1 MRWLR
6 GELLIEGRLVRGAL
20 AIDGPRIAE
29 VILGAPADDIERRGQ
44 PVVDGAIV
52 APGFI
57 DLQIN
62 GGFGLDV
69 AEDGVAAAERLCA
82 RLPST
87 GVTSFLP
94 TLISSAA
101 EVYSRAAALSSV
113 VGAARPGRATA
124 LGLHLEGPLLAPTRA
139 GAHPR
144 GAIEAAAGA
153 DAAVEALVAA
163 GLVRLVTLAPERPG
177 ALARCRELVGRGVA
191 VSLGHTEATH
201 DELRAGVDAGAVLV
215 THLYNAM
222 SPFHHRA
229 PGAVGAAL
237 TDERVAVGLIA
248 DGVHGHPA
256 ALRLA
261 LAAKGADRIALVTD
275 AIAAMGMPPGTW
287 SLGAARVHVDGVTC
301 RLADG
306 TPPELPGTRP
316 DQALGGPFAGGT
328 LAGSVVT
335 LDRAV
340 RVMVEA
346 GATRA
351 QALTMASTVPAR
363 LLGLAGKG
371 RLEAGADA
379 DVVLLDES
387 MQVVA
392 ALVGGQE
399 APVTHGSSP
408 G

>member
-29 VILGAPADDIERRGQ
+29 VALGARADELGQ
-44 PVVDGAIV
+44 PVTDAAIV
-52 APGFI
+52 APGFV
-57 DLQIN
+57 DLQVN

-69 AEDGVAAAERLCA
+69 AEDGVAAVERLCE
-82 RLPST
+82 RLPAT

-101 EVYSRAAALSSV
+101 EVYSRAAGLSSV
-113 VGAARPGRATA
+113 VGAGRPGRATA

-153 DAAVEALVAA
+153 DAAIEALVAA

-177 ALARCRELVGRGVA
+177 ALERCRELVARGVA

-222 SPFHHRA
+222 SPLHHRA

-248 DGVHGHPA
+248 DGVHCHPA

-261 LAAKGADRIALVTD
+261 LAAKGAARIALVTD
-275 AIAAMGMPPGTW
+275 GIAAMGMPAGVW
-287 SLGAARVHVDGVTC
+287 SLGAARVHVDGASC

-306 TPPELPGTRP
+306 T
-316 DQALGGPFAGGT
+316 
-328 LAGSVVT
+328 LAGSVLT

-340 RVMVEA
+340 RAMVAA
-346 GATRA
+346 GATAA
-351 QALTMASTVPAR
+351 QALTMASAVPAG

-371 RLEAGADA
+371 RLAPGADA

-387 MQVVA
+387 LRVVA
-392 ALVGGQE
+392 ALVGGQG
-399 APVTHGSSP
+399 APIAGGPAS